1 MKHPEPEPPTTQPP
15 APCSSDPA
23 RRGRRAL
30 RNLAFGLVALAA
42 LAGGATQAC
51 SSVPLTPQH
60 PATPPPGVQ
69 TPLAPPQA
77 PVPARVAEPGS
88 DPIDLDAFK
97 PLLSQPELASAA
109 RAYESEDYRLAA
121 ERIVQAMQATALSA
135 LDEPRWYLLLA
146 RAEERAGLLLEAE
159 VSYAKASASAWPLSD
174 YAALGWGR
182 ALLARAEVQQGEQV
196 LDGIPAS
203 GAPFAEAQILLADS
217 RCQRG
222 EREAC
227 ADHLEAFLGFATRP
241 RGWSLDAMRVLNE
254 LLAATPSG
262 ASSPEGDAQLG
273 VRALRI
279 LRAVMI
285 EAPRDAQAAGAR
297 EIERRILADLP
308 PALAEQ
314 HRLPSL
320 QDQLRQ
326 LRAQTDG
333 RDYRSADETATALL
347 ARLSDGYGETGCEA
361 RVLQAKALGAQKKW
375 TAACERIDDLLA
387 HCKNEDLR
395 ARSLYMA
402 GKYAFSD
409 RRYTVAD
416 RLFAQLER
424 EAPDHTLADDA
435 RLHRAEAQQELGVES
450 RFTELLTRMPED
462 YPKGDMVLEGVF
474 RLALR
479 RIQKSDWAGAAVILE
494 RGTALAAPSER
505 SRSPGD
511 AGREHYFLA
520 RALIETGESERGLKE
535 YEAIIR
541 EQPLSYYMLHAYSR
555 LVERDPERARRALEA
570 AQDEH
575 DQLPFSIGQKGDLAR
590 PAFIRVAELIRQ
602 SDIDSARR
610 ELALMDVAGAKA
622 SPELW
627 WGVALLYARAGSAQL
642 SHQVT
647 RWRVKNWLERWP
659 VGAWRQ
665 AWELAF
671 PRPHLETV
679 LKEAEQNQLDPA
691 LVYAIMRE
699 ESAFDAGA
707 VSPANAYGLMQLMQ
721 GTARGFGKLAGV
733 PTDTQALKTP
743 RVNITLGTR
752 VLANYMARF
761 PQNVL
766 LGIPSYNAGPGRPM
780 RWIKDFPSVDFDVWV
795 ELIPF
800 RETRMYTKRVLQSRG
815 AYRFLYYADGSE
827 GDPLLLPEQLLPT
840 QTPTVPA
847 LPGDVERPLENARN
861 DE

>member
-1 MKHPEPEPPTTQPP
+1 LLTL
-15 APCSSDPA
+15 S
-23 RRGRRAL
+23 
-30 RNLAFGLVALAA
+30 A

-69 TPLAPPQA
+69 TPLSAA
-77 PVPARVAEPGS
+77 PVATGASAEPS
-88 DPIDLDAFK
+88 AASAPIDLEDFK
-97 PLLSQPELASAA
+97 PLLALPELASAA
-109 RAYESEDYRLAA
+109 EAYDSEDYRLAA
-121 ERIVQAMQATALSA
+121 ERIVRAMQATTLSV

-146 RAEERAGLLLEAE
+146 RVEERAGLLLEAE
-159 VSYAKASASAWPLSD
+159 VSFAKAAASAWPLSD

-182 ALLARAEVQQGEQV
+182 ALLARGEVTQGEAV

-241 RGWSLDAMRVLNE
+241 RGWSLEAMRVLSE
-254 LLAATPSG
+254 LLEATPSG
-262 ASSPEGDAQLG
+262 AATPEGDAELG

-285 EAPRDAQAAGAR
+285 EAPRDAQAAGAK
-297 EIERRILADLP
+297 ELERRILADLP

-314 HRLPSL
+314 HRLLSL
-320 QDQLRQ
+320 QDHLRQ
-326 LRAQTDG
+326 LRTQAEG
-333 RDYRSADETATALL
+333 RDHRATDETAVALL
-347 ARLSDGYGETGCEA
+347 ARLSDSYGEVGCEA
-361 RVLQAKALGAQKKW
+361 RMLQAKALGAQKKW
-375 TAACERIDDLLA
+375 TAAAERIEDLLA
-387 HCKNEDLR
+387 HCKNKDLR

-409 RRYTVAD
+409 KRYTVAD
-416 RLFAQLER
+416 RLFAQLES
-424 EAPDHTLADDA
+424 EAPGHTLADDA
-435 RLHRAEAQQELGVES
+435 RLYSAEAQQELGVES
-450 RFTELLTRMPED
+450 RFTELLARMPED

-494 RGTALAAPSER
+494 RGTALAGPSENA
-505 SRSPGD
+505 RSPGD

-520 RALIETGESERGLKE
+520 RALVETGETERGLKE
-535 YEAIIR
+535 YESIIR
-541 EQPLSYYMLHAYSR
+541 EQPLTYYMLHAYSR
-555 LVERDPERARRALEA
+555 LLEKDPERARAALTA
-570 AQDEH
+570 AMDEH
-575 DQLPFSIGQKGDLAR
+575 DQQPFSIGQQADLAR

-610 ELALMDVAGAKA
+610 ELTMMDVAGGKT

-627 WGVALLYARAGSAQL
+627 WGVAMLYARAGSAQL
-642 SHQVT
+642 SHQVA

-665 AWELAF
+665 AWEIAF

-679 LKEAEQNQLDPA
+679 LKESEQNQLDPA

-699 ESAFDAGA
+699 ESAFDPGA
-707 VSPANAYGLMQLMQ
+707 VSPVNAMGLMQLMQ

-733 PTDTQALKTP
+733 PTDPQSLKTP
-743 RVNITLGTR
+743 RVNITVGTR

-761 PQNVL
+761 PQNAL

-780 RWIKDFPSVDFDVWV
+780 RWLKDFPSVDFDVWV

-827 GDPLLLPEQLLPT
+827 GDPLLLPEQLLDVPSPADPA
-840 QTPTVPA
+840 TPA
-847 LPGDVERPLENARN
+847 DLERPQENARN